1 MRPGFSRLG
10 PLLCAASVILTAA
23 EAQAQEAAELPQR
36 DPWIVSVSHW
46 GRWPALAAAA
56 GFITAAALR
65 SGDAK
70 EARGTLEDYC
80 REDFSRCIVVEGPDG
95 SGPSYADPVAEEL
108 YQEYATL
115 SRQTRGYLLGGQASL
130 LVAGAMF
137 LIDLVHDPGDI
148 DNIPYTP
155 FELYSTP
162 RKLGLALR
170 F

>member
-1 MRPGFSRLG
+1 MRPGFSRFG
-10 PLLCAASVILTAA
+10 PVLCVASVVLSAA
-23 EAQAQEAAELPQR
+23 GAHAQEATELPRR
-36 DPWIVSVSHW
+36 DPWLVSVSHW

-65 SGDAK
+65 SGDSK
-70 EARGTLEDYC
+70 EALGTLEDYC
-80 REDFSRCIVVEGPDG
+80 REDFSRCVVVEGPDG

-108 YQEYATL
+108 YEEYATR
-115 SRQTRGYLLGGQASL
+115 SRQARGYLLGGQASL